1 MATLDQTINILIGV
15 GIVGIG
21 MFVSFV
27 GAMVYCWYLGWKDS
41 RKVKI
46 K

>member
-1 MATLDQTINILIGV
+1 MHTLDMTIWTLLW
-15 GIVGIG
+15 VGIG

-41 RKVKI
+41 RKVK
-46 K
+46 